1 MKQYVITISRQFGS
15 MGRSIAQ
22 ALAQQLNIDFYD
34 RDIVEE
40 TARRMGLPVSV
51 ISDTEENA
59 KSVYFR
65 RIYPLGMGVPNLRD
79 EIFLVQKNIIR
90 DLAAKSSC
98 IVVGRC
104 GGSILA
110 DMPNRLGVYVYAPYS
125 QRLQNCT
132 QKLGMDEA
140 TARRMIREVDR
151 ARELYHRRYCPEVK
165 DVFTDHDLMLDSSR
179 FGIEGSAS
187 LLAHI
192 AQTLFET

>member
-192 AQTLFET
+192 AQTLFAD

>member
-79 EIFLVQKNIIR
+79 EIFLVQKNTIR

-179 FGIEGSAS
+179 FGVEGSAS

>member
-1 MKQYVITISRQFGS
+1 MKQYVVTISRQFGS

-22 ALAQQLNIDFYD
+22 ALARQLDIDFYD

-40 TARRMGLPVSV
+40 TARRMGLLVSV
-51 ISDTEENA
+51 ISDTEETSQ
-59 KSVYFR
+59 SVYFR
-65 RIYPLGMGVPNLRD
+65 RLYPLVMSVRSIRD
-79 EIFLVQKNIIR
+79 VSFLGQKNSIR
-90 DLAAKSSC
+90 DLAARSSC

-110 DMPNRLGVYVYAPYS
+110 DLPNRLGVYVYAPYS
-125 QRLQNCT
+125 RRLLNCT

-179 FGIEGSAS
+179 FGVEGSAR
-187 LLAHI
+187 LLAHN
-192 AQTLFET
+192 AQTMFDG

>member
-192 AQTLFET
+192 ARTLFAD

>member
-90 DLAAKSSC
+90 DLAAKGSC

-192 AQTLFET
+192 ARALFAD

>member
-192 AQTLFET
+192 ARALFAD

>member
-1 MKQYVITISRQFGS
+1 MKQYVVTISRQFGS

-22 ALAQQLNIDFYD
+22 ALARQLDIDFYD

-51 ISDTEENA
+51 ISDTEETA
-59 KSVYFR
+59 QSVYFR
-65 RIYPLGMGVPNLRD
+65 RLYPLGMSVPSIRD

-90 DLAAKSSC
+90 DLAARSSC

-110 DMPNRLGVYVYAPYS
+110 DLPNRLGVYVYAPYS
-125 QRLQNCT
+125 RRLQNCT

-165 DVFTDHDLMLDSSR
+165 DVFTDHDLMLDISR
-179 FGIEGSAS
+179 FGVEGSAR

-192 AQTLFET
+192 AQTMFDG